1 MVANGQIVLRYT
13 DNPNGSLEDAAGI
26 TNAAGNVLGMMPH
39 PERACETL
47 LGSEDG
53 AVILG
58 SVLDTLGSQDRAL
71 GSSMISTLHRELGLT
86 DDELEQIVDRLGRE
100 PTHTELAMFSVM
112 WSEHCS
118 YKSSRNH
125 LKNLP
130 TEGDRILVGP
140 GEGAGIIEVAPGVA
154 VAWKIESHNHPSFVE
169 PFNGAATG
177 IGGIVRD
184 ILSMGARPIALL
196 DSLRFGSPDDPK
208 TRLLIDG
215 VVHGIS
221 AYGNSIGVPTVGG
234 EMVFED
240 CYAENPLVNVACL
253 GVIEHKLMNGRGE
266 GNGNAAILFGSS
278 TGRDGIGGASVLA
291 SAEFDEDS
299 LDKRPSVQV
308 GDPFTEKLLI
318 EASLEL
324 IRSDLVVG
332 FQDLGAGGISCPT
345 CEMTS
350 KAGTGIDVEL
360 ESIHLREPG
369 MEPFEV
375 MISESQERML
385 AVVEPSRVD
394 EVIAVCSKWGLEARV
409 IGRITDSGNVRV
421 LSGGEAIVD
430 VPADALAEEG
440 PVYDRPYARPSWIDE
455 VQGSPSGDEAPGDLK
470 TAFLELLASPR
481 IASKRWVWSQYDH
494 MIFLGT
500 IEGPG
505 SDAAVI
511 RLPDRDEAVAITT
524 DGNGRYCYLDPYEGA
539 RLAVAEAAR
548 NVACTGARP
557 VAVTNCLNFGNPEK
571 PGVMWQFA
579 EAVRGIGD
587 ACAVLGTPVTGG
599 NVSFYN
605 ETNGRAI
612 YPTPVIGTLGI
623 LDDASTAVP
632 MSFTQEGDDVLLL
645 GTTGVDLGGSEFA
658 KVINGSVGGLPPAL
672 DIDAERAL
680 IETLIELAPLVSSAH
695 DPSDGGL
702 AISIAESAVAGG
714 IGARIDEDTDL
725 DQHVALFSETPSR
738 AVVTCSPGSTDAVLG
753 VARKHGTPARK
764 IGSTGGEQLSFGA
777 FVVAL
782 DDARE
787 RYENGLTKRLSAT
800 MA

>member
-1 MVANGQIVLRYT
+1 MQR
-13 DNPNGSLEDAAGI
+13 
-26 TNAAGNVLGMMPH
+26 
-39 PERACETL
+39 ERPLKT
-47 LGSEDG
+47 
-53 AVILG
+53 V
-58 SVLDTLGSQDRAL
+58 
-71 GSSMISTLHRELGLT
+71 HRELGLT
-86 DDELEQIVDRLGRE
+86 DAEFDQIVARLGRE
-100 PTHTELAMFSVM
+100 PSYTELAMFSVM

-140 GEGAGIIEVAPGVA
+140 GEGAGIIEVAPGLA

-196 DSLRFGSPDDPK
+196 DSLRFGPPDDPR
-208 TRLLIDG
+208 TRFLIDG

-221 AYGNSIGVPTVGG
+221 SYGNSIGVPTVGG

-253 GVIEHKLMNGRGE
+253 GVIEDHLMHGRGE
-266 GNGNAAILFGSS
+266 GHGNAAILFGSS

-291 SAEFDEDS
+291 SAEFDDGS

-324 IRSDLVVG
+324 IRKDLVVG

-350 KAGTGIDVEL
+350 KAGTGIEL
-360 ESIHLREPG
+360 ELGSVHLREPD
-369 MEPFEV
+369 MEAFEV

-385 AVVEPSRVD
+385 AVVQQERVD
-394 EVIAVCSKWGLEARV
+394 EVVAVCSKWGLEARV
-409 IGRITDSGNVRV
+409 IGRITDTGKVQVR
-421 LSGGEAIVD
+421 SGGEMIVD
-430 VPADALAEEG
+430 VSADALAEEG
-440 PVYDRPYARPSWIDE
+440 PVYDRPYERPRWIDE
-455 VQGSPSGDEAPGDLK
+455 LQGSDPGGAPPADPK
-470 TAFLELLASPR
+470 EAFLSVLSSPR
-481 IASKRWVWSQYDH
+481 VASKRWVWSQYDH

-511 RLPDRDEAVAITT
+511 RLPDRKEAVAITT

-539 RLAVAEAAR
+539 RLSVAEAAR

-557 VAVTNCLNFGNPEK
+557 AAVTNCLNFGNPEK

-579 EAVRGIGD
+579 EAVRGIGA
-587 ACAVLGTPVTGG
+587 ACAALGTPVTGG

-623 LDDASTAVP
+623 LEDASAAVP
-632 MSFTQEGDDVLLL
+632 MCWVEPGHDVVLL
-645 GTTGVDLGGSEFA
+645 GTTSPGDLGGSEYA
-658 KVINGSVGGLPPAL
+658 KVINGTVGGLPPEL
-672 DIDAERAL
+672 DIEAERML
-680 IETLIELAPLVSSAH
+680 IETLVEVAPLVSSAH
-695 DPSDGGL
+695 DPADGGL
-702 AISIAESAVAGG
+702 AICLAESAIAGG
-714 IGARIDEDTDL
+714 IGVRVDDL
-725 DQHVALFSETPSR
+725 GRGDLHLMLFSETPSR
-738 AVVTCSPGSTDAVLG
+738 AVVTCPPGSLEAVLAA
-753 VARKHGTPARK
+753 ARMHGTPARR
-764 IGSTGGEQLSFGA
+764 IGETGGDDIVLGTLS
-777 FVVAL
+777 VAL
-782 DDARE
+782 QEARGRHDD
-787 RYENGLTKRLSAT
+787 GLTKHLSAT
-800 MA
+800 LV